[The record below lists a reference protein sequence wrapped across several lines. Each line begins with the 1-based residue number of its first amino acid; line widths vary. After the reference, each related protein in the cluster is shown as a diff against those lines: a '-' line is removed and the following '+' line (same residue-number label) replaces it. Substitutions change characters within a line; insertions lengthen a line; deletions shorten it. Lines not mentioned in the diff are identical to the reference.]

1 LKMKQTITATG
12 HENVLAEHGTTI
24 EITKHPDL
32 TVMGDCIIGVKASH
46 GCADLN
52 PELKDLIQSGKKIQV
67 TLKVGEIEDVVIGE
81 GHALLTLT
89 HPDDIVIRKSDFK
102 CQRTLMINAD
112 KAACDLKKELVDA
125 LEKPETKLEFIIEVV
140 D

>member
-1 LKMKQTITATG
+1 MKQTITATG

>member
-1 LKMKQTITATG
+1 MKQTITATG

-102 CQRTLMINAD
+102 CQRTL
-112 KAACDLKKELVDA
+112 
-125 LEKPETKLEFIIEVV
+125 T
-140 D
+140 

>member
-1 LKMKQTITATG
+1 
-12 HENVLAEHGTTI
+12 VLAEHGTTI